1 MELHDD
7 PIDNDPQDL
16 LPEEVPQQQEGEDID
31 NSDDEAPAAPASAP
45 PVAPPPPPAR
55 PVPPLVS
62 RPAPP
67 RPQPR
72 PQKRARHSS
81 SGSTFETGNLLFANA
96 AQRSVLELVLED
108 KKNVF
113 YTGSAGTGKSFTTRL
128 IIEAFRKQHGEKFN
142 RRVAVVA
149 PTGIAAANVGG
160 TTIHRAAGVGVPG
173 QLRDFGRI
181 WEKRVDVPGLSPDE
195 KAPLLWREL
204 EHLIIDELSMLSG
217 EFLDRLDAEVQKVRS
232 DSRPFGGIQLIACG
246 DLLQLPPIENS
257 YEPDQGVEFD
267 AAAPA
272 EVTNRL
278 GPLFCA
284 RGRCFESSC
293 FWDAEFTYVKL
304 TECYR
309 QADRVFSRML
319 DRIRVGDASDREVA
333 LLNKNCLGP
342 GPGLTLFPRNREADA
357 LNDRKFRA
365 LGGTA
370 ETWGATD
377 AVCLFREG
385 EFSDDAALANAV
397 DIVSDCFKDFL
408 AIDEVRLKVG
418 CRVLMLANVDPAAS
432 LFNGAQGEVVRWA
445 TRDEL
450 FARAL
455 SDVETLAADLNCG
468 VWRAAA
474 TKLRG
479 GDAKAAQDA
488 LWRRPGASMSQNVD
502 VAPGTRDEY
511 MAAKRYVER
520 RNRCTAA
527 WLVDRLVEGARV
539 PVCRFGEDGPEVIV
553 TATLFEREVAGIGVA
568 RRRQMPLRLAWA
580 LSVHKSQGMGL
591 KQVRFDPAKTFDDG
605 QVYVALSR
613 ATTMEGLSLVS
624 PVLPRHLRCDSRA
637 LRVVRYLDSLL
648 SDGTADVQLPAKPP
662 RGLVTWEQRPP
673 KIRRRSSTAR

>member
-1 MELHDD
+1 M
-7 PIDNDPQDL
+7 
-16 LPEEVPQQQEGEDID
+16 
-31 NSDDEAPAAPASAP
+31 S
-45 PVAPPPPPAR
+45 
-55 PVPPLVS
+55 
-62 RPAPP
+62 
-67 RPQPR
+67 
-72 PQKRARHSS
+72 
-81 SGSTFETGNLLFANA
+81 FETADDLRRDERANE
-96 AQRSVLELVLED
+96 AQRRVLKLVRE

-128 IIEAFRKQHGEKFN
+128 IIEAFRKQYGDKFN

-149 PTGIAAANVGG
+149 PTGIAAANVDG

-204 EHLIIDELSMLSG
+204 EHLIIDEVSMLSG
-217 EFLDRLDAEVQKVRS
+217 EFLDRLDAEVRKVRGDGRS
-232 DSRPFGGIQLIACG
+232 FGGIQLIACG

-267 AAAPA
+267 ASKPA
-272 EVTNRL
+272 EVTNQL

-284 RGRCFESSC
+284 RGRCFESRC
-293 FWDAEFTYVKL
+293 FWDAEFYYVKL

-333 LLNKNCLGP
+333 LLNENCLGP
-342 GPGLTLFPRNREADA
+342 GPGLTLFPRNCEADA

-365 LGGTA
+365 LEGTA

-377 AVCLFREG
+377 AVCQFREADNL
-385 EFSDDAALANAV
+385 STANAV

-432 LFNGAQGEVVRWA
+432 LFNGAQGEVVCWA
-445 TRDEL
+445 TRNEL
-450 FARAL
+450 FARAI
-455 SDVETLAADLNCG
+455 SDAETLAEDCD
-468 VWRAAA
+468 VWGTAA
-474 TKLRG
+474 TNLRRK
-479 GDAKAAQDA
+479 DAKAAQDA

-502 VAPGTRDEY
+502 MAPGTRDEY

-527 WLVDRLVEGARV
+527 WLVDRLVDGARV
-539 PVCRFGEDGPEVIV
+539 PVCRFGEEGPEVIV

-591 KQVRFDPAKTFDDG
+591 KQVRFHPAKTFDDG

-637 LRVVRYLDSLL
+637 LRVVQYLDSLL
-648 SDGTADVQLPAKPP
+648 ADGAADVQLPAKPP

-673 KIRRRSSTAR
+673 KIRRRSSVAR

>member
-1 MELHDD
+1 MELTDD
-7 PIDNDPQDL
+7 PIENSQDQL
-16 LPEEVPQQQEGEDID
+16 DAVPQQQEGEDID

-45 PVAPPPPPAR
+45 PVAPPPPPPAP
-55 PVPPLVS
+55 PVPPPVS
-62 RPAPP
+62 RSAPP
-67 RPQPR
+67 PPQPR

-81 SGSTFETGNLLFANA
+81 SGSAFETGNLLFANT
-96 AQRSVLELVLED
+96 AQRSVLRLVLED

-128 IIEAFRKQHGEKFN
+128 IIEAFRKQYGDKFN

-149 PTGIAAANVGG
+149 PTGIAAANVDG

-217 EFLDRLDAEVQKVRS
+217 EFLDRLAAEVRKMRG

-267 AAAPA
+267 ADNPA
-272 EVTNRL
+272 DVTNQL

-284 RGRCFESSC
+284 RGRCFEARC
-293 FWDAEFTYVKL
+293 FWDARFHYVKL

-309 QADRVFSRML
+309 QADRVFSGIL
-319 DRIRVGDASDREVA
+319 DRIRVGDASDREE
-333 LLNKNCLGP
+333 LNENCLRP
-342 GPGLTLFPRNREADA
+342 AGPGLTLFPRNREADA

-365 LGGTA
+365 LEGTA
-370 ETWGATD
+370 ETWAATD
-377 AVCLFREG
+377 AVCLFQEADKISR
-385 EFSDDAALANAV
+385 ANAV

-408 AIDEVRLKVG
+408 AIDEVQLKVG
-418 CRVLMLANVDPAAS
+418 CRVLMLANVDPKAS

-445 TRDEL
+445 TPDEL
-450 FARAL
+450 FARAI
-455 SDVETLAADLNCG
+455 SDAETLAEDCE
-468 VWRAAA
+468 VWR
-474 TKLRG
+474 TSHVK
-479 GDAKAAQDA
+479 
-488 LWRRPGASMSQNVD
+488 RRD
-502 VAPGTRDEY
+502 
-511 MAAKRYVER
+511 
-520 RNRCTAA
+520 RCAAA

-539 PVCRFGEDGPEVIV
+539 PVCRFEGQSEVIV

-624 PVLPRHLRCDSRA
+624 RVLPRHLRCDSRA
-637 LRVVRYLDSLL
+637 LRMIRYLDSLL
-648 SDGTADVQLPAKPP
+648 ADGAADVQLPANPP
-662 RGLVTWEQRPP
+662 EDLVRTWEQRPP
-673 KIRRRSSTAR
+673 KIRRRSSMARAIGSSLF

>member
-1 MELHDD
+1 M
-7 PIDNDPQDL
+7 
-16 LPEEVPQQQEGEDID
+16 
-31 NSDDEAPAAPASAP
+31 S
-45 PVAPPPPPAR
+45 
-55 PVPPLVS
+55 
-62 RPAPP
+62 
-67 RPQPR
+67 
-72 PQKRARHSS
+72 
-81 SGSTFETGNLLFANA
+81 FETADDLRRDERANE
-96 AQRSVLELVLED
+96 AQRRVLKLVRE

-128 IIEAFRKQHGEKFN
+128 IIEAFRKQYGDKFN

-217 EFLDRLDAEVQKVRS
+217 EFLDRLDVEVQKVRS
-232 DSRPFGGIQLIACG
+232 DSRPLGGIQLIACG

-284 RGRCFESSC
+284 RGRCFESRC
-293 FWDAEFTYVKL
+293 FWDAEFHYVKL

-309 QADRVFSRML
+309 QADRAFSRML

-333 LLNKNCLGP
+333 LLNETCLRPG

-365 LGGTA
+365 LEGDA
-370 ETWGATD
+370 QRYSATD

-385 EFSDDAALANAV
+385 KFSDDTARANAV

-408 AIDEVRLKVG
+408 AIDEVQLKVG
-418 CRVLMLANVDPAAS
+418 CRVLMLANVNPAAS
-432 LFNGAQGEVVRWA
+432 LFNGAQGEIIRWA
-445 TRDEL
+445 TPDEL
-450 FARAL
+450 FARAV
-455 SDVETLAADLNCG
+455 SDAETLMEENCDVWGTVAADL
-468 VWRAAA
+468 RR
-474 TKLRG
+474 K
-479 GDAKAAQDA
+479 DAKAAQDA
-488 LWRRPGASMSQNVD
+488 LRQLDEASMNQKVA
-502 VAPGTRDEY
+502 VAPGTRDKY
-511 MAAKRYVER
+511 MAARSHVTR
-520 RNRCTAA
+520 RNCCAAA
-527 WLVDRLVEGARV
+527 WLVDRLVEGNRV
-539 PVCRFGEDGPEVIV
+539 PVCCFEGQPEVIV

-637 LRVVRYLDSLL
+637 LRVVQYLDSLL
-648 SDGTADVQLPAKPP
+648 GDGTADVQLPAKPP
-662 RGLVTWEQRPP
+662 RGLVSWERRPP
-673 KIRRRSSTAR
+673 KIRRRSSMAR